1 MATEHDREQHFSV
14 AVSQKA
20 IDSGLLLE
28 NLLTR
33 LGATEDGKAV
43 LTGKMRVKLPNRVKP
58 MWESMGTGEQLN
70 FIIESFITPPA
81 AAVTEQAPAPATTYD
96 WNRGQ

>member
-1 MATEHDREQHFSV
+1 MTEHVTEQHFSV

-33 LGATEDGKAV
+33 LGASDEGKEV
-43 LTGKMRVKLPNRVKP
+43 LTGKRRVKLPNRVKP

-81 AAVTEQAPAPATTYD
+81 PAVTEQVATPATTYD
-96 WNRGQ
+96 WSR